1 MKPKFDKCVDMDF
14 ELIHDKELAQLRA
27 DKERLD
33 WLERFL
39 QLGGSS
45 CFTYVTGQPHEPRND
60 DTSETAWNLPFSIG
74 HDVEIERGCYE
85 WKDLSN
91 GTRSLRLAIDEAKRK
106 YIQC

>member
-60 DTSETAWNLPFSIG
+60 DTPETAWNHPFSIG
-74 HDVEIERGCYE
+74 HDVELERGCYRWHE
-85 WKDLSN
+85 LSN

-106 YIQC
+106 YSQC